1 MSLRH
6 GIGGV
11 VNKVTNSSVGL
22 VIVYLFEQSCTVCVC
37 VCVCVCA
44 RVRACVS
51 VCVSV
56 GVLYVCASACVRAC
70 VRACR
75 PYIYWSSGRQGGD
88 RLMRVTIIRKLPMV
102 HRTCQRAL
110 DVSRQTTTG
119 LSALK
124 KSSKL
129 GLCVWMRTRARVCLY
144 VYGGG
149 VRACVRACVRA
160 RLCVYV
166 THNEIQRNMH
176 IHTLKHWQT
185 QMETDTDRQTK
196 THTIVCIQEHSQ
208 SLDSLFIVPTVIWPG
223 TKWKTKQGKTKAP
236 ESNSFLSAS
245 LAEGLALGQPPHTLW
260 VKTVEMEPRG

>member
-1 MSLRH
+1 MFPLC
-6 GIGGV
+6 V
-11 VNKVTNSSVGL
+11 
-22 VIVYLFEQSCTVCVC
+22 FVC

-149 VRACVRACVRA
+149 GGCARVFVRACVRACVYMSLTMRY
-160 RLCVYV
+160 RGTCTYIHSNTGRHKWKQTRTDKL
-166 THNEIQRNMH
+166 R
-176 IHTLKHWQT
+176 HTLLFAYRNTHRVWIHFLLYQQSFDQGQNGKQNKAKQKHPNP
-185 QMETDTDRQTK
+185 
-196 THTIVCIQEHSQ
+196 IHSY
-208 SLDSLFIVPTVIWPG
+208 LLVW
-223 TKWKTKQGKTKAP
+223 
-236 ESNSFLSAS
+236 L
-245 LAEGLALGQPPHTLW
+245 
-260 VKTVEMEPRG
+260 RG

>member
-1 MSLRH
+1 MFPLC
-6 GIGGV
+6 V
-11 VNKVTNSSVGL
+11 
-22 VIVYLFEQSCTVCVC
+22 FVCVC
-37 VCVCVCA
+37 VCVCVRA
-44 RVRACVS
+44 RACVCVC
-51 VCVSV
+51 VCVS
-56 GVLYVCASACVRAC
+56 GGAVCVCECVRAC
-70 VRACR
+70 VRACVQALHLL
-75 PYIYWSSGRQGGD
+75 IERQTRRGPIDARYHHPQITDGA
-88 RLMRVTIIRKLPMV
+88 P
-102 HRTCQRAL
+102 
-110 DVSRQTTTG
+110 DVSA
-119 LSALK
+119 SARREQANDHRVISPEK
-124 KSSKL
+124 VIKV
-129 GLCVWMRTRARVCLY
+129 GFVCVNAHTRARVF
-144 VYGGG
+144 VRIWGGGG